1 MAKNGSV
8 DDADPLVILVPVDP
22 APRPLPCN
30 ADTDASLYDA
40 DGYDAAG
47 AISCAELNLKGV
59 CNSEDPDSR
68 NKTCNGRGDCVN
80 GQCFCDVPYIGF
92 NCSESVGCVYFDED
106 PDVMDWST
114 AGCTSAGV
122 IEVNGCEVMSPP
134 PSPEAPPPPPS
145 HHKTTRPTATP

>member
-1 MAKNGSV
+1 M

-40 DGYDAAG
+40 DGYDATG
-47 AISCAELNLKGV
+47 AISCAELNIKGL
-59 CNSEDPDSR
+59 CNEEDPNSR

-92 NCSESVGCVYFDED
+92 NCSELSNLRRDGGDVG
-106 PDVMDWST
+106 
-114 AGCTSAGV
+114 AK
-122 IEVNGCEVMSPP
+122 IES
-134 PSPEAPPPPPS
+134 
-145 HHKTTRPTATP
+145 